1 MFVDWT
7 TETILARR
15 EFAMPQG
22 ACVDSAAGLMMVGQR
37 RNNTI
42 ECIPMNGSPSY
53 IISRPSLA
61 NVHSIEKVSPPS
73 FGRRYSFPFRSLCFS
88 RSLSF
93 LVPSFLM
100 EITA

>member
-1 MFVDWT
+1 VFVDWT

-42 ECIPMNGSPSY
+42 ECLPMNGSPSY
-53 IISRPSLA
+53 IISSPSLA
-61 NVHSIEKVSPPS
+61 NVHSIEKVAPPFFSFSFFVFVLVRFLFLFLDS
-73 FGRRYSFPFRSLCFS
+73 FG
-88 RSLSF
+88 
-93 LVPSFLM
+93 
-100 EITA
+100 